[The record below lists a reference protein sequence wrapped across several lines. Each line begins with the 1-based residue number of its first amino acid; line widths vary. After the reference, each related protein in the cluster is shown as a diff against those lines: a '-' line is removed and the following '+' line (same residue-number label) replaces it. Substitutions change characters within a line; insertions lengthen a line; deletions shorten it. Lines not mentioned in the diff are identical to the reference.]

1 MMSTNATTT
10 TAATTATTMN
20 TTTMNTT
27 TKTMTVQRQ
36 EVNFAKTKTV
46 IFHGQKMFS
55 CFETHIS
62 FYSRT
67 SIHRRRKL
75 FSLRHIFYINVTFPA
90 SFSFFPSKTTIFSLN
105 NMKTFQTSIQC
116 RDLN

>member
-1 MMSTNATTT
+1 MSTNATIT

-55 CFETHIS
+55 CFEWH
-62 FYSRT
+62 F
-67 SIHRRRKL
+67 
-75 FSLRHIFYINVTFPA
+75 
-90 SFSFFPSKTTIFSLN
+90 
-105 NMKTFQTSIQC
+105 
-116 RDLN
+116 